1 MDKANVMDS
10 KRFDIW
16 TRRRFGLGMSGMAA
30 GLLSVATGG
39 EVLAKKKKGK
49 KKCPTCPTPDTCP
62 ARLC

>member
-1 MDKANVMDS
+1 
-10 KRFDIW
+10 
-16 TRRRFGLGMSGMAA
+16 MSGMAA